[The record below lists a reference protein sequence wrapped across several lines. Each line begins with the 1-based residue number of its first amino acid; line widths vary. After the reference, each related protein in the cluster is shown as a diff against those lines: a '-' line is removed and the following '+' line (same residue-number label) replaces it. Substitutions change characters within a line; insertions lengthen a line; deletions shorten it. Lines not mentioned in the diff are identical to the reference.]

1 MILLAMVVAW
11 LQPARDTTRLT
22 LDAAVQL
29 ALQRAP
35 VLEAARQAR
44 AGASGARRQ
53 VASQWRPQV
62 GLEGTLTQF
71 EEQMLVGPIH
81 AFTPSAIPPFD
92 PTLVQGNVN
101 AGWTLFDG
109 GIRKGQVG
117 EAAALED
124 AARFRVDGT
133 AQRLIASVVR
143 SYTAVLAA
151 REGVTAQDQ
160 RRQSLEAEAARVNRL
175 LAEGRAAP
183 LERMRADAA
192 VAAALADRA
201 AALGRLEVAEASLA
215 RLVGTSP
222 ALTRGP
228 SLVAVRGVESAPP
241 DRAAL
246 IALARSSSPAIQAA
260 TSRVSAAES
269 AVRAAGGAWY
279 PSLRAEGRLV
289 TYGSGSGHYSA
300 EWQAGVRA
308 SWPVY
313 TGGNRGASID
323 RARAGAAEAAAE
335 LRDLE
340 LSLANEIDQNI
351 AVLTETERRIA
362 ALESAVT
369 QLGEAQRVEALAL
382 GQGAGTQTDF
392 LRSEADL
399 AVGRAALANAR
410 AERIAT
416 RVELARL
423 VGSLS
428 PATLPTMVTTQQET
442 SR

>member
-1 MILLAMVVAW
+1 MIALSVFMAM
-11 LQPARDTTRLT
+11 LPPTQDTTRLT
-22 LDAAVQL
+22 LDAAVQR

-35 VLEAARQAR
+35 VLEAARQAH
-44 AGASGARRQ
+44 AGATGARRQ

-62 GLEGTLTQF
+62 AMEGSVTQF

-81 AFTPSAIPPFD
+81 AFTPTTIPPFD
-92 PTLVQGNVN
+92 PTLVQGNLN
-101 AGWTLFDG
+101 AGWTIFDG
-109 GIRKGQVG
+109 GIRKGHVG
-117 EAAALED
+117 EAAARED

-151 REGVTAQDQ
+151 REGVLAQEQ
-160 RRQSLEAEAARVNRL
+160 RRQSLEAEAARVGRF

-192 VAAALADRA
+192 VAASLADHA

-222 ALTRGP
+222 ARTRGP
-228 SLVAVRGVESAPP
+228 SLVPVSGVELPPP
-241 DRAAL
+241 DRDSL
-246 IALARSSSPAIQAA
+246 LTLARAASPTIQGAM
-260 TSRVSAAES
+260 SRVSAAES

-279 PSLRAEGRLV
+279 PSVRAEGRLV
-289 TYGSGSGHYSA
+289 TYASGGGHYST

-313 TGGNRGASID
+313 TGGSRGASVD
-323 RARAGAAEAAAE
+323 RAKAGAAEATAE
-335 LRDLE
+335 LRELE
-340 LSLANEIDQNI
+340 LSLANEIDQNL

-369 QLGEAQRVEALAL
+369 QLSEAQRVEALAL
-382 GQGAGTQTDF
+382 SQAAGTQTDF
-392 LRSEADL
+392 LRSESDL
-399 AVGRAALANAR
+399 ALGRAALANAR

-423 VGSLS
+423 VGGLS
-428 PATLPTMVTTQQET
+428 PATLASMVTTLPET
-442 SR
+442 PR

>member
-1 MILLAMVVAW
+1 MIALSLFLTLLPS
-11 LQPARDTTRLT
+11 LQDSARLT
-22 LDAAVQL
+22 LDAAVQM

-35 VLEAARQAR
+35 VLEAARQSR

-53 VASQWRPQV
+53 AASLWRPQV
-62 GLEGTLTQF
+62 GMEGSLIQY

-92 PTLVQGNVN
+92 PTLVQGNLN

-133 AQRLIASVVR
+133 AQRLIAAVVR

-151 REGVTAQDQ
+151 REGVAAQDQ
-160 RRQSLEAEAARVNRL
+160 RRQSLEAEAARVGRF

-192 VAAALADRA
+192 VAASLADGA

-241 DRAAL
+241 SRDTL
-246 IALARSSSPAIQAA
+246 LALARTASPTIQAA
-260 TSRVSAAES
+260 ISRVSAAES
-269 AVRAAGGAWY
+269 AVRAASGAWY
-279 PSLRAEGRLV
+279 PSVRAEGRLV
-289 TYGSGSGHYSA
+289 TYGSGSGHYQT

-313 TGGNRGASID
+313 TGGNRGASVD

-340 LSLANEIDQNI
+340 LSLANEIDQNL
-351 AVLTETERRIA
+351 AVLTETGRRIA

-369 QLGEAQRVEALAL
+369 QLGEAQRVESLAL

-410 AERIAT
+410 AERMAT

-423 VGSLS
+423 VGSLT
-428 PATLPTMVTTQQET
+428 PATLSTMVMTGQET
-442 SR
+442 QR

>member
-1 MILLAMVVAW
+1 MIALSMLAVLL
-11 LQPARDTTRLT
+11 QQDSTRLT
-22 LDAAVQL
+22 LDAAVRM

-35 VLEAARQAR
+35 MLEAARQAR

-53 VASQWRPQV
+53 VASLWRPQV
-62 GLEGTLTQF
+62 GMEGSIIQY

-81 AFTPSAIPPFD
+81 AFTPSTIPPFD
-92 PTLVQGNVN
+92 PTLVQGNLN

-133 AQRLIASVVR
+133 AQRLIAAVVR
-143 SYTAVLAA
+143 SYTGVLAA
-151 REGVTAQDQ
+151 REGVAAQEQ
-160 RRQSLEAEAARVNRL
+160 RGQSLEAEAARVNRF
-175 LAEGRAAP
+175 LAEGRAAQ
-183 LERMRADAA
+183 LERMRAEAA
-192 VAAALADRA
+192 VAAALADHA

-228 SLVAVRGVESAPP
+228 SLIAVRGVETTAPSR
-241 DRAAL
+241 DSL
-246 IALARSSSPAIQAA
+246 LAMARTASPTIQSA
-260 TSRVSAAES
+260 TSRVAAAES

-279 PSLRAEGRLV
+279 PSVRAEGRLV
-289 TYGSGSGHYSA
+289 TYGSGSGHYST
-300 EWQAGVRA
+300 EWQAGLRA

-313 TGGNRGASID
+313 TGGNRGASVD

-340 LSLANEIDQNI
+340 LSLANEIDQNL

-382 GQGAGTQTDF
+382 AQGAGTQTDF
-392 LRSEADL
+392 LRSESDL
-399 AVGRAALANAR
+399 ALGRAALANAR
-410 AERIAT
+410 AERVAT

-428 PATLPTMVTTQQET
+428 PATLSTMVSTGQET
-442 SR
+442 QR

>member
-1 MILLAMVVAW
+1 MILLPLLMVVVPPS
-11 LQPARDTTRLT
+11 QDTTRLT

-35 VLEAARQAR
+35 ILESARQAR
-44 AGASGARRQ
+44 AGANGARRQ

-62 GLEGTLTQF
+62 GADATLTQF

-81 AFTPSAIPPFD
+81 AFTPATIPPFD
-92 PTLVQGNVN
+92 PTLVQGNLN

-109 GIRKGQVG
+109 GIRKGRVG

-151 REGVTAQDQ
+151 REGVAAQDQ
-160 RRQSLEAEAARVNRL
+160 RKQSLEAEAARVARF

-201 AALGRLEVAEASLA
+201 AALGRLEVAEAALA

-222 ALTRGP
+222 ALTRAP
-228 SLVAVRGVESAPP
+228 SLVAVRGVEVAAPTR
-241 DRAAL
+241 DSLLTLARAA
-246 IALARSSSPAIQAA
+246 SPAIQAA

-269 AVRAAGGAWY
+269 AVRAAGGAWF

-289 TYGSGSGHYSA
+289 TYGSGGGHYSA
-300 EWQAGVRA
+300 EWQAGLRA

-323 RARAGAAEAAAE
+323 RARAGAAEAAAD
-335 LRDLE
+335 LKDLE
-340 LSLANEIDQNI
+340 LSLANEIDQNL

-369 QLGEAQRVEALAL
+369 QLGEAQRVEGLAL
-382 GQGAGTQTDF
+382 TQGAGTQTDF
-392 LRSEADL
+392 LRSESDL
-399 AVGRAALANAR
+399 ALGRAALANAR

-423 VGSLS
+423 VGSLN
-428 PATLPTMVTTQQET
+428 PATLAAMVTTQQET
-442 SR
+442 QR